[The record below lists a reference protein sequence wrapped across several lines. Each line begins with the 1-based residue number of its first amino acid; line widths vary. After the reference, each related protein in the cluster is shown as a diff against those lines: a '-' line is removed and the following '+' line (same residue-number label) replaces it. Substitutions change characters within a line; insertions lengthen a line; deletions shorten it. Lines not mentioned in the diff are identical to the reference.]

1 MKKSPLIQYG
11 IGIDVSKSDLYVCFS
26 GKTSCESIK
35 IRGTR
40 KFSNSVSGI
49 KKLAEWI
56 EKHRKDKGLGL
67 RIYLEVTGVYHE
79 QVLFGLHER
88 GYSVSLLMGKRVKA
102 YKKSL
107 GDDSKTDPR
116 DSYALAHM
124 ASSRKEKIWKPLS
137 KDILEIRALM
147 RLRRS
152 LITSRVRH
160 QNQLHAIKHSLHQ
173 FELIGDTLTELIAQA
188 QAQIKTLEKQALQR
202 VEKDTELSAKMHLI
216 IDSLTG
222 LGIISLLEII
232 CETNG
237 FSEFRSI
244 NQLVKYA
251 GMDIIENQSGK
262 LTGKTRISKQGN
274 ARIRSALYMPVLSI
288 IREKVDPFFP
298 LYERVLKRNPKIKKK
313 AMVAVQRKLLI
324 LIFVLWKKNQAF
336 DPKYKWNEKSQP
348 KMEVA
353 LK

>member
-11 IGIDVSKSDLYVCFS
+11 VGIDVSKSDLHVQFLE
-26 GKTSCESIK
+26 KLADDSIK
-35 IRGTR
+35 VRGKR
-40 KFSNSVSGI
+40 KFANSVSGI
-49 KKLAEWI
+49 KKLSDWI
-56 EKHRKDKGLGL
+56 EKHRKDKVLGL

-79 QVLFGLHER
+79 KVLFGLNELD
-88 GYSVSLLMGKRVKA
+88 YSVSLLLGKRVKA
-102 YKKSL
+102 YKTSL
-107 GDDSKTDPR
+107 GLDSKNDPN

-124 ASSRKEKIWKPLS
+124 ALSRKEKVWAPLS
-137 KDILEIRALM
+137 KDILEIRGLM

-152 LITSRVRH
+152 LITSRVRY
-160 QNQLHAIKHSLHQ
+160 QNQLHAIKHSFHQ
-173 FELIGDTLTELIAQA
+173 FELIRDSLIELISQTQA
-188 QAQIKTLEKQALQR
+188 RVDALEKEVLER
-202 VEKDTELSAKMHLI
+202 VENDGDLSEKMHRI
-216 IDSLTG
+216 VDSLTG
-222 LGIISLLEII
+222 LGMISLLEMI

-237 FSEFRSI
+237 FSEFTSI

-274 ARIRSALYMPVLSI
+274 ARIRSALYMPVLTI
-288 IREKVDPFFP
+288 IRQKKEPFFP
-298 LYERVLKRNPKIKKK
+298 LYQRVLKRNPKIKKK
-313 AMVAVQRKLLI
+313 AMVAVQRKLLS

-336 DPKYKWNEKSQP
+336 DPEYKWNHKSLA